1 MLYSFS
7 FVQKWLNDTEAKQSS
22 LPSTADPVLLVE
34 DVKEKLSKLDRE
46 IMYLLNKLKYYRPK
60 PKPTVNTT
68 NTSTTTSDTS
78 ETEKTVDE
86 EGATEDRRDM
96 KGSPETPPETSTE
109 DTEVPLEVPPGKTG
123 DGDGDGDGDDL
134 TATDKFP
141 TSPVPEDSPNKD
153 TNEKE
158 DSTPQEADSA
168 PQEADSTPQEADSTP
183 QEADSAPQEADSTP
197 QEADSTHRENVDFI
211 EPTEGLVDK
220 DKHGEL

>member
-123 DGDGDGDGDDL
+123 DGDGDGDDL

-168 PQEADSTPQEADSTP
+168 PQEADSTPQEADST
-183 QEADSAPQEADSTP
+183 
-197 QEADSTHRENVDFI
+197 HRENVDFI

>member
-1 MLYSFS
+1 MYSFS
-7 FVQKWLNDTEAKQSS
+7 FVQKWLNDTQAKQSS

-60 PKPTVNTT
+60 PKPTVNAT

-78 ETEKTVDE
+78 GAEKTVDE

-96 KGSPETPPETSTE
+96 KGSPETPPEPSTE

-123 DGDGDGDGDDL
+123 DGDDL
-134 TATDKFP
+134 TPIDEFP

-158 DSTPQEADSA
+158 DSA
-168 PQEADSTPQEADSTP
+168 PQEADSTP
-183 QEADSAPQEADSTP
+183 QEADSAPQEADST
-197 QEADSTHRENVDFI
+197 HREDVDSI